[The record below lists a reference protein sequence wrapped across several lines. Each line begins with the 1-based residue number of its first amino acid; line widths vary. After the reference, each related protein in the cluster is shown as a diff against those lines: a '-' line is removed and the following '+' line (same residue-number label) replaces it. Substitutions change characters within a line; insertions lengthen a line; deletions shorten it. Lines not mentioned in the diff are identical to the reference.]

1 MIVYGYVKGVKYSGD
16 GTMQI
21 QVRIPNIHGAFEK
34 ANYGGK
40 TIRNYTEDSDL
51 PWYPSLL
58 LPHKPTNGEVV
69 AVASLDAAGSNWL
82 VIGLTGGSY
91 RTGATNLV

>member
-1 MIVYGYVKGVKYSGD
+1 MIVYGYVKGVKFSGD

-40 TIRNYTEDSDL
+40 TIRNYTEDMEETMAVSRQITKEMTQRRL
-51 PWYPSLL
+51 PIRVAQALL
-58 LPHKPTNGEVV
+58 RVFAPL
-69 AVASLDAAGSNWL
+69 L
-82 VIGLTGGSY
+82 
-91 RTGATNLV
+91 